1 MSIQQ
6 LVILAAV
13 AMTILAMSRV
23 VRVHFGRTPHLQGR
37 GSRLFVIGLLFALP
51 IVVLALVG
59 PAVGPDRLV
68 GVAWVMPYTIAL
80 VAIAIVLRLLALI
93 VRYVAPVA
101 ARPFLLLVLTGGEAD
116 PYDVP
121 FDPPITAKLAE
132 SVGLVDRA
140 NAAFPRGV
148 GFPTQIDR
156 SGFRGDWEA
165 LDGATRS
172 LEDRIAADFRLG
184 LAVASGAR
192 VTAADARSRLDTL
205 RRLAV
210 DQGQAWAP

>member
-1 MSIQQ
+1 
-6 LVILAAV
+6 
-13 AMTILAMSRV
+13 
-23 VRVHFGRTPHLQGR
+23 
-37 GSRLFVIGLLFALP
+37 
-51 IVVLALVG
+51 
-59 PAVGPDRLV
+59 
-68 GVAWVMPYTIAL
+68 
-80 VAIAIVLRLLALI
+80 
-93 VRYVAPVA
+93 
-101 ARPFLLLVLTGGEAD
+101 VLTGGEAD

-210 DQGQAWAP
+210 EQGQAWAP